1 MILYLLIGPKGA
13 GKSYISRLMEREFG
27 IYFFRIEDIWLR
39 LEKRKLKKSEKVR
52 VGRVEIIKN
61 LDRLFRKNKAIII
74 ESTGTSENFYQFVTS
89 LKARYKVVLIKVS
102 ADPKICMERIRKR
115 DYFSH
120 VPYEHKELV
129 RINKLASRI
138 EFDYDYLLDNN
149 DMSNEAL
156 ITSLQNLIS
165 DLGYRGR
172 E

>member
-61 LDRLFRKNKAIII
+61 LDRLFRKNKAISI
-74 ESTGTSENFYQFVTS
+74 ESTGTSENFYQFVTT

-138 EFDYDYLLDNN
+138 KFDYDYLLDNN
-149 DMSNEAL
+149 NVSDKELM
-156 ITSLQNLIS
+156 TSLQNLIS